1 MRHSRA
7 PGGVRL
13 HIKTQEVVVKIRSFK
28 FGAVAAVLVAVAAL
42 SGCQTQPTT
51 YQTQYGYRGC
61 QNCGVVQQVQ
71 QIYIQQQGSNHSGLG
86 TVIGAVAGGL
96 LGSTIG
102 HGRGN
107 TAAIVGGAVVG
118 GVVGNKVGQAN
129 SQPANTTPAWQIVV
143 RMDNGQY
150 ATVTQVPN
158 PGVRPGDYVVISNNQ
173 VYPR

>member
-1 MRHSRA
+1 MKS
-7 PGGVRL
+7 
-13 HIKTQEVVVKIRSFK
+13 KSVKY
-28 FGAVAAVLVAVAAL
+28 GAVMALMVAVAAL

-51 YQTQYGYRGC
+51 YQTTYASRVC
-61 QNCGVVQQVQ
+61 QSCGVVQQVQ
-71 QIYIQQQGSNHSGLG
+71 QIYIQQQGTNNSGIG

-129 SQPANTTPAWQIVV
+129 SQPAGTVPAWQIIV
-143 RMDNGQY
+143 RLDNGQY

-158 PGVRPGDYVVISNNQ
+158 PGVRPGDYVVISNNL

>member
-1 MRHSRA
+1 MK
-7 PGGVRL
+7 
-13 HIKTQEVVVKIRSFK
+13 IKSVN
-28 FGAVAAVLVAVAAL
+28 FGAVAALLVAVAAL
-42 SGCQTQPTT
+42 SGCQTQPVYQGQTT
-51 YQTQYGYRGC
+51 YSYRGC
-61 QNCGVVQQVQ
+61 QSCGVVQQVQ
-71 QIYIQQQGSNHSGLG
+71 QIYIQQQGTNNSGIG

-118 GVVGNKVGQAN
+118 GAVGNRVGQAN
-129 SQPANTTPAWQIVV
+129 SQPGTTTPAWQIVV
-143 RMDNGQY
+143 RLDNGQY
-150 ATVTQVPN
+150 ATVTQIPN

>member
-1 MRHSRA
+1 MK
-7 PGGVRL
+7 G
-13 HIKTQEVVVKIRSFK
+13 KSFK
-28 FGAVAAVLVAVAAL
+28 FGAIAAVFVAVAAL

-51 YQTQYGYRGC
+51 YQTKYGYRGC

-71 QIYIQQQGSNHSGLG
+71 QIYIQQQGSNNSGLG

-129 SQPANTTPAWQIVV
+129 SQPAGTTPAWQIVV

-150 ATVTQVPN
+150 ATVTQIPS

>member
-1 MRHSRA
+1 MA
-7 PGGVRL
+7 VAGE
-13 HIKTQEVVVKIRSFK
+13 IKTQEVVVKGKSFK
-28 FGAVAAVLVAVAAL
+28 LGAIAAVMVAVAGL
-42 SGCQTQPTT
+42 TGCQTQPTT
-51 YQTQYGYRGC
+51 YQTSYSYRGC

-71 QIYIQQQGSNHSGLG
+71 QIYIQQQGSNNSGLG

-129 SQPANTTPAWQIVV
+129 SQPPGTMPAWQIVV

>member
-1 MRHSRA
+1 MKS
-7 PGGVRL
+7 
-13 HIKTQEVVVKIRSFK
+13 KSFK
-28 FGAVAAVLVAVAAL
+28 FGAVAAVLIAIAAL
-42 SGCQTQPTT
+42 SGCQTQPAN
-51 YQTQYGYRGC
+51 YQTSYGGYQGC

-71 QIYIQQQGSNHSGLG
+71 QIYIQQQGSSNSGLG

-96 LGSTIG
+96 LGSTVG

-107 TAAIVGGAVVG
+107 TAAIVGGAVIG

-129 SQPANTTPAWQIVV
+129 SQPAGTAPAWQIVV

-150 ATVTQVPN
+150 ATVTQAAN
-158 PGVRPGDYVVISNNQ
+158 PGVRPGDYVVVSNNQ

>member
-1 MRHSRA
+1 MKS
-7 PGGVRL
+7 G
-13 HIKTQEVVVKIRSFK
+13 K
-28 FGAVAAVLVAVAAL
+28 FGVAAALLIGMAAL
-42 SGCQTQPTT
+42 AGCQTQPAYQGQTT
-51 YQTQYGYRGC
+51 YGYRGC
-61 QNCGVVQQVQ
+61 QSCGVVQQVQ
-71 QIYIQQQGSNHSGLG
+71 QIYIQQQGTNNSGVG

-118 GVVGNKVGQAN
+118 GVVGNQVGAQN
-129 SQPANTTPAWQIVV
+129 SQPGGTVPAWQIVI
-143 RMDNGQY
+143 RLDNGQY

-158 PGVRPGDYVVISNNQ
+158 PGVRPGDYVVINNNL

>member
-1 MRHSRA
+1 MINS
-7 PGGVRL
+7 
-13 HIKTQEVVVKIRSFK
+13 QEVVVKMKSGT
-28 FGAVAAVLVAVAAL
+28 FGMAAALLIGVAAL
-42 SGCQTQPTT
+42 TGCQTQPAYQGQTT
-51 YQTQYGYRGC
+51 YGYRGC
-61 QNCGVVQQVQ
+61 QSCGVVQQVQ
-71 QIYIQQQGSNHSGLG
+71 QIYIQQQGTNNSVLG

-107 TAAIVGGAVVG
+107 TATTVVGAVAGGAV
-118 GVVGNKVGQAN
+118 GNAIGSQN
-129 SQPANTTPAWQIVV
+129 SQPGGTTPAWQVVV
-143 RMDNGQY
+143 RLDNGQY

>member
-1 MRHSRA
+1 M
-7 PGGVRL
+7 
-13 HIKTQEVVVKIRSFK
+13 
-28 FGAVAAVLVAVAAL
+28 AAVLVAVAAL

-51 YQTQYGYRGC
+51 YQTSYGYHGC

-71 QIYIQQQGSNHSGLG
+71 QIYIQQQGSNNSGLG

-129 SQPANTTPAWQIVV
+129 SQPAGTTPAWQIVV

-150 ATVTQVPN
+150 ATVTQVPS

>member
-1 MRHSRA
+1 MIN
-7 PGGVRL
+7 P
-13 HIKTQEVVVKIRSFK
+13 KEVVVKIKSGT
-28 FGAVAAVLVAVAAL
+28 FGMAAAL
-42 SGCQTQPTT
+42 LVGMTALTGCQTQPVYQGQTT
-51 YQTQYGYRGC
+51 YGYRGC
-61 QNCGVVQQVQ
+61 QSCGVVQQVQ
-71 QIYIQQQGSNHSGLG
+71 QVYIQQQGNNGNAVLG

-107 TAAIVGGAVVG
+107 TATTVVGAVAGGAV
-118 GVVGNKVGQAN
+118 GNAIGSQN
-129 SQPANTTPAWQIVV
+129 SQPGGTVPAWQIVV

>member
-1 MRHSRA
+1 MK
-7 PGGVRL
+7 G
-13 HIKTQEVVVKIRSFK
+13 KSFK
-28 FGAVAAVLVAVAAL
+28 FGAMAAVLVAVAAL

-51 YQTQYGYRGC
+51 YQTSYGYHGC

-71 QIYIQQQGSNHSGLG
+71 QIYIQQQGSNNSGLG

-129 SQPANTTPAWQIVV
+129 SQPAGTTPAWQIVV

-150 ATVTQVPN
+150 ATVTQVPS

>member
-1 MRHSRA
+1 MKSR
-7 PGGVRL
+7 
-13 HIKTQEVVVKIRSFK
+13 SSK
-28 FGAVAAVLVAVAAL
+28 FGAVAAVLIAVAAL

-51 YQTQYGYRGC
+51 YQTAYGYRGC

-71 QIYIQQQGSNHSGLG
+71 QIYIQQQGSNNSGLG

-129 SQPANTTPAWQIVV
+129 SQPAGTTPAWQIVV

-150 ATVTQVPN
+150 ATVTQVPS

>member
-1 MRHSRA
+1 MKSSKYGLA
-7 PGGVRL
+7 
-13 HIKTQEVVVKIRSFK
+13 
-28 FGAVAAVLVAVAAL
+28 AAL
-42 SGCQTQPTT
+42 LVGTAALTGCQTQPV
-51 YQTQYGYRGC
+51 YQTTYGYRGC
-61 QNCGVVQQVQ
+61 QSCGVVQQVQ
-71 QIYIQQQGSNHSGLG
+71 QIYIQQQGTNHAVLG

-107 TAAIVGGAVVG
+107 TAATVVGAVAGGAA
-118 GVVGNKVGQAN
+118 GNAIGSQN
-129 SQPANTTPAWQIVV
+129 SQPGGAAPAWQIVV

-150 ATVTQVPN
+150 ATVTQGPN

>member
-1 MRHSRA
+1 MKGKSM
-7 PGGVRL
+7 
-13 HIKTQEVVVKIRSFK
+13 KWSM
-28 FGAVAAVLVAVAAL
+28 VAASLMAIAAL
-42 SGCQTQPTT
+42 SGCQTQPVYQGQTT
-51 YQTQYGYRGC
+51 YGYRGC
-61 QNCGVVQQVQ
+61 QSCGVVQQVQ
-71 QIYIQQQGSNHSGLG
+71 QVYVQQQGSDHSALG

-118 GVVGNKVGQAN
+118 GAVGNKVGQQN
-129 SQPANTTPAWQIVV
+129 SQPGGTIPAWQVVV
-143 RMDNGQY
+143 RLDNGQY
-150 ATVTQVPN
+150 ATVTQIPN